1 MNHTV
6 CAGVL
11 GLVASALVTAECAA
25 WATCFCW
32 QPLSTAICNHAPS
45 DSISPAHVWHQ

>member
-11 GLVASALVTAECAA
+11 GLVASALLTAECAA
-25 WATCFCW
+25 RATCVG
-32 QPLSTAICNHAPS
+32 Q
-45 DSISPAHVWHQ
+45 